1 MKSSEIR
8 EMGLDEMQR
17 KRDDMKEE
25 MFNLRFQHGVGQL
38 ENTARLKQTRRDIAR
53 IETLIREQQR
63 ADKTEVE

>member
-8 EMGLDEMQR
+8 EMGLDEMQH

-38 ENTARLKQTRRDIAR
+38 ENTATLKQTRRDIAR

>member
-8 EMGLDEMQR
+8 EMGLEEMQR

>member
-8 EMGLDEMQR
+8 EMGLEEMQH
-17 KRDDMKEE
+17 KRNDMKEE

-38 ENTARLKQTRRDIAR
+38 ENTARLKQIKRDIAR

>member
-8 EMGLDEMQR
+8 EMSLEEMQR

-38 ENTARLKQTRRDIAR
+38 ENTAKLKQTRRDIAR

>member
-8 EMGLDEMQR
+8 EMSLEEMQR

>member
-8 EMGLDEMQR
+8 EMGLEEIQR

-38 ENTARLKQTRRDIAR
+38 ENTAKLKQIKRDIAR

>member
-8 EMGLDEMQR
+8 EMGLEEMQR
-17 KRDDMKEE
+17 KRNDLKEE

-38 ENTARLKQTRRDIAR
+38 ENTAKLKQTRRDIAR

>member
-8 EMGLDEMQR
+8 EMDLGEMQR

-25 MFNLRFQHGVGQL
+25 MFNLRFQHGAGQL
-38 ENTARLKQTRRDIAR
+38 ENTVRLKQIKRDIAR

>member
-8 EMGLDEMQR
+8 GMGLEEMQR

-38 ENTARLKQTRRDIAR
+38 ENTAKLKQTRRDIAR

>member
-8 EMGLDEMQR
+8 EMSLEEMQR
-17 KRDDMKEE
+17 KRDDLKEE

-38 ENTARLKQTRRDIAR
+38 ENTAKLKQTRRDIAR